1 MNTDDTI
8 VAIGSPPGAA
18 QRGIVRLSG
27 PDAFSIA
34 AEVFSPANI
43 DGEESVHDQ
52 SKTVNQTN
60 PLEIHAPNKNAPK
73 EKGPNQQRAS
83 NTRKTRHDQGE
94 RDGALD
100 RATSAPPPLQG
111 GARRG
116 APTDHTPTNDESA
129 HPPSSKFK
137 TTDNNTKIAES
148 PTEPRWQ
155 RGTLHIDQHTIACT
169 AAFYLAIKS
178 YTGQP
183 SVEFHL
189 LGAPTL
195 LGWLVE
201 RCLTLGARQAG
212 PGEFTAR
219 AFLAGRLDI
228 AQVHGVAGLIAA
240 NSDGQLRAAERLLH
254 GALSQVA
261 MIAREQLADLI
272 SLVEGAMDFA
282 DEPIEFITA
291 DELSKR
297 LGGVKQSLESTRAA
311 GVQAERWE
319 SLPRVVLVGQP
330 NAGKSSLFNALLGN
344 DRAMATPVAG
354 TTRDSLTAR
363 LDLPRGACR
372 LVDVAGWGVAR
383 DAIDASAQV
392 IAEREAADAALRIL
406 VVDLATLDLDAV
418 AATLQRL
425 TAPTIVVGNK
435 MDVVGATDPA
445 NPRNSI
451 ERKNTTAESDDA
463 GASDADHATNTK
475 GQGGTATPPGR
486 VGATNVESFVAQIS
500 GFQLASPDVHV
511 SRCITVSAK
520 TGDGIDAIR
529 SAIANVLN
537 ATDDHGAQHA
547 IALMAEHRQALDNA
561 LTSITRASDKAARCD
576 ESLEDADL
584 VALEMRTAAEA
595 LGQLVGMDQTEEM
608 LGRIFSRFCVGK

>member
-1 MNTDDTI
+1 M
-8 VAIGSPPGAA
+8 P
-18 QRGIVRLSG
+18 SG
-27 PDAFSIA
+27 PTPETI
-34 AEVFSPANI
+34 EPA
-43 DGEESVHDQ
+43 Q
-52 SKTVNQTN
+52 PQTGHYEN
-60 PLEIHAPNKNAPK
+60 SLPLV
-73 EKGPNQQRAS
+73 G
-83 NTRKTRHDQGE
+83 
-94 RDGALD
+94 
-100 RATSAPPPLQG
+100 
-111 GARRG
+111 
-116 APTDHTPTNDESA
+116 
-129 HPPSSKFK
+129 FV
-137 TTDNNTKIAES
+137 ES

-155 RGTLHIDQHTIACT
+155 PGTLQLDQHLVKCT
-169 AAFYLAIKS
+169 AAFYPEQKS

-183 SVEFHL
+183 SVEFNL

-201 RCLTLGARQAG
+201 RCLMLGARQAG

-261 MIAREQLADLI
+261 NIAREQLAELI
-272 SLVEGAMDFA
+272 SLIEGAMDFA

-297 LGGVKQSLESTRAA
+297 LAEVRQTLESTRAA

-392 IAEREAADAALRIL
+392 IAEREAADAALRVL
-406 VVDLATLDLDAV
+406 VIDLATLDSDSV
-418 AATLQRL
+418 SATLQRL

-435 MDVVGATDPA
+435 TDVVDAA
-445 NPRNSI
+445 VL
-451 ERKNTTAESDDA
+451 DD
-463 GASDADHATNTK
+463 K
-475 GQGGTATPPGR
+475 PP
-486 VGATNVESFVAQIS
+486 E
-500 GFQLASPDVHV
+500 
-511 SRCITVSAK
+511 
-520 TGDGIDAIR
+520 
-529 SAIANVLN
+529 
-537 ATDDHGAQHA
+537 
-547 IALMAEHRQALDNA
+547 
-561 LTSITRASDKAARCD
+561 
-576 ESLEDADL
+576 
-584 VALEMRTAAEA
+584 
-595 LGQLVGMDQTEEM
+595 
-608 LGRIFSRFCVGK
+608 

>member
-34 AEVFSPANI
+34 AEVFLLANN
-43 DGEESVHDQ
+43 DEEESDHDH

-60 PLEIHAPNKNAPK
+60 PLKIHASNKGAPN
-73 EKGPNQQRAS
+73 EKGSNQQRVS
-83 NTRKTRHDQGE
+83 NPRNTRDDQDV

-100 RATSAPPPLQG
+100 RASSAPPPSQG
-111 GARRG
+111 GVRG
-116 APTDHTPTNDESA
+116 GLPSDHTPKNDDDVQLPKPEA
-129 HPPSSKFK
+129 KPTANK
-137 TTDNNTKIAES
+137 TRIAEP
-148 PTEPRWQ
+148 PTNPCWR
-155 RGTLHIDQHTIACT
+155 RGTLHLDPYTITCT
-169 AAFYLAIKS
+169 AAYYPAHKS
-178 YTGQP
+178 YTGEP

-212 PGEFTAR
+212 PGEFTAS

-261 MIAREQLADLI
+261 TIAREQLADLI

-282 DEPIEFITA
+282 DEPIQFITA

-297 LGGVKQSLESTRAA
+297 LSDVTQSLESTRAA

-392 IAEREAADAALRIL
+392 IAEREAADAALRVL
-406 VVDLATLDLDAV
+406 VVDLATLDLDAA

-435 MDVVGATDPA
+435 MDVVGATNA
-445 NPRNSI
+445 ATPRNSI
-451 ERKNTTAESDDA
+451 DRINTTTQSDDA
-463 GASDADHATNTK
+463 DAIGADDATNTK
-475 GQGGTATPPGR
+475 GEGGTAAPPDR
-486 VGATNVESFVAQIS
+486 AGATDVESLAANIS
-500 GFQLASPDVHV
+500 GLQLASPDVHIA
-511 SRCITVSAK
+511 RFITASAK
-520 TGDGIDAIR
+520 AGDGIQAIR
-529 SAIANVLN
+529 SAIADVLT

-561 LTSITRASDKAARCD
+561 LTSITRAANMAARCD

>member
-1 MNTDDTI
+1 VNTNDTI

-27 PDAFSIA
+27 PDAFVIAAKLFRSKIDTPELYSQESGTESKSGPGPESRQKPQSGPKPKVGPDASSDPPPSQGGVRGGLSSGRTPKTSEPAQPEPDRNKMPTSIA
-34 AEVFSPANI
+34 ASSASLV
-43 DGEESVHDQ
+43 Q
-52 SKTVNQTN
+52 SRWQTGT
-60 PLEIHAPNKNAPK
+60 L
-73 EKGPNQQRAS
+73 Q
-83 NTRKTRHDQGE
+83 
-94 RDGALD
+94 LD
-100 RATSAPPPLQG
+100 RYA
-111 GARRG
+111 
-116 APTDHTPTNDESA
+116 
-129 HPPSSKFK
+129 
-137 TTDNNTKIAES
+137 
-148 PTEPRWQ
+148 
-155 RGTLHIDQHTIACT
+155 IACT
-169 AAFYLAIKS
+169 AAVYPARKS
-178 YTGQP
+178 YTGQS

-201 RCLTLGARQAG
+201 RCLALGARQAG

-219 AFLAGRLDI
+219 AFVAGRLDI

-261 MIAREQLADLI
+261 TVAREQLADLI

-291 DELSKR
+291 EELSKR
-297 LGGVKQSLESTRAA
+297 LADVRLALESTRAA

-330 NAGKSSLFNALLGN
+330 NAGKSSLFNALLDN

-372 LVDVAGWGVAR
+372 LIDVAGWGVAR

-392 IAEREAADAALRIL
+392 IAEREAADAALRVL
-406 VVDLATLDLDAV
+406 VLDLATFDAKDV

-435 MDVVGATDPA
+435 TDVVEATNLDDNTAGLQASNDVGITDTEATDG
-445 NPRNSI
+445 I
-451 ERKNTTAESDDA
+451 
-463 GASDADHATNTK
+463 
-475 GQGGTATPPGR
+475 
-486 VGATNVESFVAQIS
+486 VGARAKVSATVVETFAAQLT
-500 GFQLASPDVHV
+500 GLPLASPGVHIAR
-511 SRCITVSAK
+511 SITVSAK
-520 TGDGIDAIR
+520 TGDGIDTVR
-529 SAIANVLN
+529 MAIADVLN

-547 IALMAEHRQALDNA
+547 IALMAEHRQALDSA
-561 LTSITRASDKAARCD
+561 LTSIARAADMAARCD

-584 VALEMRTAAEA
+584 VALEMRAAAEA